1 MNKKWIGGAVGAVL
15 LIAAGAVAVQFAG
28 GTGARVKT
36 GDKTPPAGAES
47 KKGAADTPLALAP
60 VDVAL
65 AGPASLSVTLPL
77 SGSVEAA
84 RQATIRSRHA
94 GIATQMT
101 RRAGDP
107 VRAGEVLARIDSEEL
122 RLRAGEREA
131 AVRQA
136 QAALAVAESARNQ
149 QRSLADRGF
158 ISRAALDAVENSYV
172 AARSALDTAQSQL
185 GMARAALAE
194 TALASP
200 ISGIVARRAVEPG
213 ERVGNEG
220 VVFVVIDP
228 NALEVSVQVPAERAS
243 ELKIGQAAQFQL
255 ESGSEATVSARLAR
269 IVPNAAPGART
280 IEVRFALPSGTAIP
294 AGAFL
299 SGRLTL
305 AERSVAVAVP
315 RAALRSD
322 GGGHYVWTVREG
334 KAQRARV
341 SVLDADPT
349 APTVGIG
356 EGIVAHAP
364 VLLLRGVEPREG
376 QAVQMPSSGSVA
388 GEPGRKS

>member
-1 MNKKWIGGAVGAVL
+1 MNKKWIWGAVGAIAV
-15 LIAAGAVAVQFAG
+15 IAAGAVAVQLSNG
-28 GTGARVKT
+28 GKTAAKPDVK
-36 GDKTPPAGAES
+36 AEG
-47 KKGAADTPLALAP
+47 KKATTDTPLALAP
-60 VDVAL
+60 ADVAL

-101 RRAGDP
+101 KRAGDA

-122 RLRAGEREA
+122 RLRASEREA

-172 AARSALDTAQSQL
+172 AAKSALDTAQSQL

-194 TALASP
+194 TALTSP

-228 NALEVSVQVPAERAS
+228 HSLEVSAQVPAERAS
-243 ELKIGQAAQFQL
+243 ELKVGQSAQFEL
-255 ESGSEATVSARLAR
+255 ESGSEARVSARLAR
-269 IVPNAAPGART
+269 IVPNATPGART
-280 IEVRFALPSGTAIP
+280 IEVRFALPAGTAIP

-315 RAALRSD
+315 RAALRTD

-334 KAQRARV
+334 KVQRARV
-341 SVLDADPT
+341 SVLDADAT

-356 EGIVAHAP
+356 EGLMAQAP
-364 VLLLRGVEPREG
+364 VLVLRGVEPREG
-376 QAVQMPSSGSVA
+376 QAVQLPPSGGIA
-388 GEPGRKS
+388 GEPGRRS